1 MTESKIVP
9 LVSEEKRQKVKQST
23 SYTSSHNGIYYQG
36 FDKNGQALPPLRL
49 SDNIQLIGR
58 GVDKEGRQY
67 RVVRFFDCIKR
78 ESRIDVIP
86 CAEIGTNQGWC
97 KLQGLGL
104 AILANKRKRE
114 LLSDYLQCEGS
125 NEKWTITSQSG
136 WINNHQA
143 YILPNGEILQSTDK
157 PLKIIYNGI
166 KGGIDDYRPT
176 GSLEDW
182 RRDIGRYI
190 AHNSRLQL
198 AIGASLA
205 PVLMRPLSI
214 EAGGFHLFGDSRT
227 GKSTLGNLS
236 ASVWGKHD
244 GFVSPW
250 RGTGLGF
257 ENLAN
262 SRNDGLLV
270 LDEINEAKAH
280 VVEQV
285 AYSVINGRSKIQGA
299 KEGGNRERN
308 QWRVMMFSTG
318 EKTLEGY
325 TQSHG
330 GQWQAGQAARLPSIP
345 ADAEKGYGVYDTLH
359 DAKKGSL
366 LSESIDEAIKRN
378 YGLIGRAFVQG
389 LIEQENAFTDAKA
402 LINQFIAQLPETDG
416 QARTVALRFAL
427 VFSAL
432 VMATRLGVLELDE
445 SDIFEQIKKCFDAW
459 LEREGTGKREDKT
472 IIGYAVHF
480 MEATAHSHRF
490 VNIDLLG
497 EFDHTPHD
505 LAGYKRRADE
515 AEHDK
520 YFILDKVFKDEICQ
534 GYDANKVCKILYGI
548 GWLKKYET
556 SAHNRWKTP
565 VKIRGK
571 PTRLYLLVGSLPE
584 CEDEEPDG

>member
-1 MTESKIVP
+1 MHLSGQSKQEI
-9 LVSEEKRQKVKQST
+9 
-23 SYTSSHNGIYYQG
+23 SYIRNEIGLYHQG
-36 FDKNGQALPPLRL
+36 FDKNGEPLPLIKL
-49 SDNIQLIGR
+49 SDDIEPIGR
-58 GVDKEGRQY
+58 GIDKEGRQY
-67 RVVRFFDCIKR
+67 RIIRYCDRMGKQAKI
-78 ESRIDVIP
+78 EALP
-86 CAEIGTNQGWC
+86 CAEIGTGLCWAR
-97 KLQGLGL
+97 LQGLGL
-104 AILANKRKRE
+104 VITTSRRTRE

-125 NEKWTITSQSG
+125 NDKWTITSQSG
-136 WINNHQA
+136 WVNNHQA

-182 RRDIGRYI
+182 QRDIGRYI

-205 PVLMRPLSI
+205 PVLMRPLNI

-270 LDEINEAKAH
+270 LDEINEARAS
-280 VVEQV
+280 VIEQV

-299 KEGGNRERN
+299 KEGGNRERT

-330 GQWQAGQAARLPSIP
+330 GQWQAGQAARLPSIS
-345 ADAEKGYGVYDTLH
+345 ADAEQGYGVYDTLH

-366 LSESIDEAIKRN
+366 LSEALDEAIKRN

-459 LEREGTGKREDKT
+459 LECEGTGKREDKV
-472 IIGYAVHF
+472 IIGYAVDF
-480 MEATAHSHRF
+480 MQAYAHSHRF
-490 VNIDLLG
+490 VNINLLG

-505 LAGYKRRADE
+505 LAGYKRKADE
-515 AEHDK
+515 AKHDQ
-520 YFILDKVFKDEICQ
+520 YFILDKVFRDEICK
-534 GYDANKVCKILYGI
+534 GYESRKVCKILHDI

-556 SAHNRWKTP
+556 TTDNRWKTT
-565 VKIRGK
+565 VRVRGK
-571 PTRLYLLVGSLPE
+571 LTRLYLLAGSLPE
-584 CEDEEPDG
+584 SEDEEPDW